1 MVVAVTLPDVPVIA
15 ILQVPTAAV
24 LLALKVRVLEPV
36 VGFVPSVAVTPAGKP
51 ETASFTLP
59 ENPYKGV
66 TTTVADAEL
75 PMPKSRLPGWVESE
89 KLGV

>member
-1 MVVAVTLPDVPVIA
+1 MLVVPV
-15 ILQVPTAAV
+15 AAV
-24 LLALKVRVLEPV
+24 LLAFKVNVLEPV

-51 ETASFTLP
+51 EAASCTLP
-59 ENPYKGV
+59 ENWYNGV

-75 PMPKSRLPGWVESE
+75 PVPRFRLPGTVESE